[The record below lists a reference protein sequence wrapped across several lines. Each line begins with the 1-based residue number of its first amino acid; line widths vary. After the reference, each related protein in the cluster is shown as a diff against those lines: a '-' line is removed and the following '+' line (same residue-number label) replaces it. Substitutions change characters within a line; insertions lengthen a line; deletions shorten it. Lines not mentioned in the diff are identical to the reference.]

1 MNLLLLLFSM
11 LSTMTSPYKPLV
23 KATDLKHYPNA
34 VIIDARGGPDAKDRY
49 NKGHLPGALFVDLE
63 TQLSQKEENAKD
75 GGRHPLP
82 KIENFEKLLGELGI
96 SNESQV
102 LVYDDK
108 NGGNAA
114 ARFWWMMRAVGHE
127 KVWVIDGGLQA
138 VEKSG
143 ITLSN
148 QIESVGKPANYSAK
162 SWQLPIVSI
171 EEVKDAS
178 TTGTQM
184 IIDVRESYRYNGESE
199 PIDKIAGH
207 IPGAVNIPYIDNL
220 NKDGEFLS
228 TEELKSKY
236 EKALTGKKPEE
247 VIVHCGSGVTACHTL
262 LAMEQAGMAGAKLYV
277 GSWSEWSRNDLPMI
291 TK

>member
-1 MNLLLLLFSM
+1 MSFLHLLLISM
-11 LSTMTSPYKPLV
+11 TTPYKPLV
-23 KATDLKHYPNA
+23 KATDLPDYSNA
-34 VIIDARGGPDAKDRY
+34 VIIDARGGPDARERY
-49 NKGHLPGALFVDLE
+49 LKGHLAGALFVDLE

-82 KIENFEKLLGELGI
+82 KIENFARLLGELGI
-96 SNESQV
+96 SNKSQV

-108 NGGNAA
+108 HGANAS
-114 ARFWWMMRAVGHE
+114 ARFWWMMRAAGHE

-143 ITLSN
+143 IVLSTRA
-148 QIESVGKPANYSAK
+148 ESVGKVAKYEAK
-162 SWQLPIVSI
+162 SWQLPRVTMD
-171 EEVKDAS
+171 EVKKAS

-184 IIDVRESYRYNGESE
+184 IIDVRESFRYNGESE

-207 IPGAVNIPYIDNL
+207 IPRAINLPYIDNL
-220 NKDGEFLS
+220 NEAGEFL
-228 TEELKSKY
+228 TAGELKSRY
-236 EKALTGKKPEE
+236 EKALAGKKPDQ

-262 LAMEQAGMAGAKLYV
+262 LAMEQAGISGAKLYV
-277 GSWSEWSRNDLPMI
+277 GSWSEWSRNDLPMV